1 MSIIEKDLNPD
12 IFIGISLPLNYSS
25 QGFFTKTQTLLQ
37 QTRSNIRNLLLTVK
51 GERLG
56 NPNFG
61 SDLMR
66 LLFEPHN
73 EDLEVAIEE
82 TIRSSIDEFLPYVLI
97 RDIKVTPSPRNQNLL
112 SVRLQFSVNVDQTI
126 QTLDLDL
133 AAADEAAGGSAT
145 TTNGESGGGGY

>member
-12 IFIGISLPLNYSS
+12 VFIGVSLPLEYGR
-25 QGFFTKTQTLLQ
+25 QGFFNKTKTFLEQTK
-37 QTRSNIRNLLLTVK
+37 SNVKNLLLTIR

-56 NPNFG
+56 NPTFG

-66 LLFEPHN
+66 LLFEPQN
-73 EDLEVAIEE
+73 DDFEAAIEE
-82 TIRSSIDEFLPYVLI
+82 SIRSSMDEWMPFVKI
-97 RDIKVTPSPRNQNLL
+97 RDITVTPSPRNPNLMR
-112 SVRLQFSVNVDQTI
+112 VRLQFSVNVDQSV

>member
-12 IFIGISLPLNYSS
+12 VFIGVSLPLEYGR
-25 QGFFTKTQTLLQ
+25 QGFFNKTKTFLEQTK
-37 QTRSNIRNLLLTVK
+37 SNVKNLLLTIR

-56 NPNFG
+56 NPTFG

-66 LLFEPHN
+66 LLFEPQN
-73 EDLEVAIEE
+73 DDFEVAIEE